1 MKKDRFRLKHYNFA
15 VQLVMVIA
23 LALILGIFGIYFSI
37 HDGSEQRDVNLRN
50 AAESTAQIG
59 RIMTAEG
66 KTSEEMTGELDSLQT
81 SMEEIDVISVVGR
94 DGVRLYHSNHE
105 LMGTVYDG
113 TMPDFEKNG
122 DCYVVNEEGPSG
134 PQRRAYAAIRG
145 DDGETD
151 GFVMTVMLM
160 SSIRV
165 RNLKVLG
172 IFLGMI
178 ILAIAAEFLISMKIS
193 KKVSETLMGFEPDVF
208 SAMYKV
214 RDGILESL
222 NEGIVA
228 VDADSGVLF
237 MNKAASR
244 MISGGEK
251 DEEKMSQG
259 TKIITNVLSKEG
271 KEVSIPVNLHNDV
284 DIIIDRHP
292 ITEEGETV
300 GAVGIMHDRTEYTRL
315 AEDLAGTRFLVDSMR
330 ANNHDFT
337 NKLHVIMGLIQM
349 EMYDE
354 ALNYIQNITMVQRE
368 TISEIMRCI
377 SCPALAAL
385 LIGKNARA
393 SELNIKFTFDK
404 ESSLK
409 SGDTRIPDD
418 MLVTLTGNLIDNAFD
433 AMNGKGSD
441 FSPEGLNKELK
452 VGICSGDGHLKIKVE
467 DNGPGI
473 KAEDLEHIFENGFST
488 KGSGRGIGL
497 YQVRS
502 LAEAYGGKVDVR
514 SSEGEG
520 TSFTIEFD
528 GGTEKHV

>member
-1 MKKDRFRLKHYNFA
+1 
-15 VQLVMVIA
+15 MVIA

-300 GAVGIMHDRTEYTRL
+300 GAVGIMHDRSNISQLLCPAGLLATGLCRLLGLYRHSHRCGDVDGLLPAHQLQLALQSHQPRRFLETVAHLAQQLAQGLPLHPPWRQPQRHRRHLPYPHRHAAHRRPDGEKPLGVAGRRWCSGGADVGLPPLPTPPQRFHHQPQQLRHHAPRRHVARCLVQLHHLGRTQRSGHTRL
-315 AEDLAGTRFLVDSMR
+315 QKLETMGSVDTHHCHRLSLPCHQGRLPLLPIPRAEHVPLR
-330 ANNHDFT
+330 
-337 NKLHVIMGLIQM
+337 LHGHHRRHPTAQP
-349 EMYDE
+349 
-354 ALNYIQNITMVQRE
+354 
-368 TISEIMRCI
+368 S
-377 SCPALAAL
+377 
-385 LIGKNARA
+385 AR
-393 SELNIKFTFDK
+393 L
-404 ESSLK
+404 
-409 SGDTRIPDD
+409 RW
-418 MLVTLTGNLIDNAFD
+418 
-433 AMNGKGSD
+433 
-441 FSPEGLNKELK
+441 
-452 VGICSGDGHLKIKVE
+452 
-467 DNGPGI
+467 
-473 KAEDLEHIFENGFST
+473 
-488 KGSGRGIGL
+488 
-497 YQVRS
+497 
-502 LAEAYGGKVDVR
+502 
-514 SSEGEG
+514 
-520 TSFTIEFD
+520 
-528 GGTEKHV
+528 